1 MRFDQIHPK
10 NIRIV
15 PDRNPRMDWGDI
27 EGLANSILES
37 GLHVPLKVEFKKDSC
52 LLVDGERRL
61 RALKALMEDGM
72 WDKEIP
78 VHVLEEDAVSE
89 EKILLSMILSNDG
102 KPFLPLEESTA
113 FLELKNLGLSSQD
126 ISKRIGKSISYVN
139 DRLSLL
145 QASDEIK
152 EAVQN
157 QEVPTVLAKDIAK
170 KYKDDPEMQS
180 ELLEEA
186 KQNPNS
192 VRSKLYG
199 LRLPKREK
207 EVGALL
213 LGIAN
218 NNKCKLSELA
228 KLDIDRES
236 DTYIAHALD
245 ILATIHNATAE
256 QIAGVIEQ
264 EE

>member
-1 MRFDQIHPK
+1 MRFEAVNPQK
-10 NIRIV
+10 IRIV

-27 EGLANSILES
+27 EGLSNSILES
-37 GLHVPLKVEFKKDSC
+37 GLQVPLKVEIRDGNYH
-52 LLVDGERRL
+52 LVDGERRL
-61 RALKALMEDGM
+61 RALRQLVEDGM
-72 WDKEIP
+72 WDKEIT
-78 VHVLEEDAVSE
+78 VHVLEEEASSDE
-89 EKILLSMILSNDG
+89 NIILSMILANDG
-102 KPFLPLEESTA
+102 KPFLPLEESVA
-113 FLELKNLGLSSQD
+113 FLELKKIGLSSQD

-170 KYKDDPEMQS
+170 KYKDDPEAQN

-192 VRSKLYG
+192 VRNKIYG
-199 LRLPKREK
+199 IRLPKREK

-213 LGIAN
+213 LGIAHN
-218 NNKCKLSELA
+218 SKHTLSELA
-228 KLDIDRES
+228 QVNIDRNS
-236 DTYIAHALD
+236 PTYIAHALD
-245 ILATIHNATAE
+245 VLATIHNATAE
-256 QIAGVIEQ
+256 QIAGVLEQ

>member
-1 MRFDQIHPK
+1 MRFDTVHPK
-10 NIRIV
+10 DIRIM

-37 GLHVPLKVEFKKDSC
+37 GLHVPLKVEMDEKQY

-61 RALKALMEDGM
+61 RALRKLVEDGL
-72 WDKEIP
+72 WDQEIT
-78 VHVLEEDAVSE
+78 VHVLESDGLSE
-89 EKILLSMILSNDG
+89 EGILLSMILSNDG
-102 KPFLPLEESTA
+102 KPFLPLEESVA
-113 FLELKNLGLSSQD
+113 FSELKKLGMSSQD
-126 ISKRIGKSISYVN
+126 ISKKIGKSISYVN

-170 KYKDDPEMQS
+170 KYKDDPEMQN

-186 KQNPNS
+186 KGNPNS

-213 LGIAN
+213 VGIAN
-218 NNKCKLSELA
+218 NNKYKLSDLA
-228 KLDIDRES
+228 STEIDRNS
-236 DTYIAHALD
+236 PTYIAHALD
-245 ILATIHNATAE
+245 VLATIHNATSE
-256 QIAGVIEQ
+256 QIAGVLEQ